1 MRRLVGD
8 RGMVV
13 VASAATRLAAREAGV
28 EMEWPRLGGDTLG
41 GVGPLGVPM
50 PDESAVVVAASE
62 RSDGV
67 PSMLWRCW
75 AQSVDGAVEA

>member
-13 VASAATRLAAREAGV
+13 EASADTRLAAREAGV
-28 EMEWPRLGGDTLG
+28 EMEKPRLGGDTLG

-50 PDESAVVVAASE
+50 PDDSRVVEAASE

-67 PSMLWRCW
+67 PNRLWRCW
-75 AQSVDGAVEA
+75 AKSVDGAVEA